1 MTSRTLHATLAC
13 LTLTI
18 MAGSALTAAGGGQP
32 NRTKSSSAVNRSIER
47 VSTQDATSQ
56 DQLESRFQR
65 VRFRPIIRVAQD
77 YTLRADDSV
86 REIRSLFGDV
96 TIEGRVEQDVVVA
109 MGSARL
115 SRTAVIEGSL
125 VVAGGSATIEEGASV
140 RRDLVV
146 VGGTLTA
153 PPGFSPDGDHV
164 VVGSPWIGDTLRDLL
179 PWITRGLLW
188 GRLIVPDLAWLWVVV
203 IIFFLIYLALNTVFD
218 RPVAASADLMVR
230 RPVSTFVV
238 GLLVL
243 VLTLPALALVAA
255 SVIGLALVPFVLCAL
270 VIVALVGKTAV
281 ARAIG
286 RSVLRSE
293 SPDNRFPALVAFAIG
308 SVLLTLAYM
317 VPVLGFVTWAL
328 TSVLGLG
335 AAASTFR
342 GYLRRERSVPPPVGD
357 PVGATP
363 VSSAAPGVAGSA
375 SMLADDLPSSPM
387 AAQSFEREE
396 PVSAPLPLPPPP
408 ARFTS
413 GLAHYPRATIL
424 DRAAAFALDC
434 ILVAIAGGVLDLMRH
449 DGYFPVMLLVYH
461 VAFWAWKG
469 TTLGGIICNLRVV
482 GTHGGELRFV
492 DALVRGL
499 TSVFSIAAL
508 GIGCLWMLQDPE
520 RQMWHDKIAG
530 TLVVKVPR
538 EVVLA

>member
-1 MTSRTLHATLAC
+1 MTSRILRATLAC

-18 MAGSALTAAGGGQP
+18 LAGSALTAAAGGQP
-32 NRTKSSSAVNRSIER
+32 RGTNPAPRVDPPIDRRTAE
-47 VSTQDATSQ
+47 APLSQ
-56 DQLESRFQR
+56 DQLELPSEH

-77 YTLRADDSV
+77 YTLRAGDSV
-86 REIRSLFGDV
+86 REIRSVFGNV

-115 SRTAVIEGSL
+115 APTAVIEGSL
-125 VVAGGSATIEEGASV
+125 VVAGGSATIEEGATV
-140 RRDLVV
+140 GEDLVV

-153 PPGFSPDGDHV
+153 APGFSPNGEHV
-164 VVGSPWIGDTLRDLL
+164 VVGSPWIGDSLRDLL

-188 GRLIVPDLAWLWVVV
+188 GRVIVPDLGWIWAVVL
-203 IIFFLIYLALNTVFD
+203 IFFLVYLALNTVFD
-218 RPVAASADLMVR
+218 RPVASAADLMVH
-230 RPVSTFVV
+230 RPVSTFVI

-243 VLTLPALALVAA
+243 VLTLPALALIAA

-270 VIVALVGKTAV
+270 VVVALVGKTAV
-281 ARAIG
+281 ARAMG
-286 RSVLRSE
+286 RSVVRSE
-293 SPDNRFPALVAFAIG
+293 SPENRFPALAAFVIG

-317 VPVLGFVTWAL
+317 VPILGFVTWAL

-342 GYLRRERSVPPPVGD
+342 GYLRRERGIAPPPAD
-357 PVGATP
+357 PIG
-363 VSSAAPGVAGSA
+363 AAPASPPAPGIAASP
-375 SMLADDLPSSPM
+375 SMLTRDLPASSI
-387 AAQSFEREE
+387 AAQSFEPEP

-413 GLAHYPRATIL
+413 GLAQYPRATIL

-449 DGYFPVMLLVYH
+449 DGYFPVMLLAYH

-499 TSVFSIAAL
+499 TGIFSIAAL

-520 RQMWHDKIAG
+520 RQMWHDKVAG